1 MDEDVLLVTILQRAL
16 VENPIR
22 VQNLNLHPVLIVQE
36 NTHLKVWNLKK
47 KLFMIFLPKKEI
59 SWNVEYTSFLF
70 LGHANQMRRQSTTE
84 EILIA
89 RGFRR
94 ESTTEDMQ
102 RCRNFRRQTEVCN
115 CYTYLSFE
123 IFNLTN

>member
-1 MDEDVLLVTILQRAL
+1 
-16 VENPIR
+16 
-22 VQNLNLHPVLIVQE
+22 
-36 NTHLKVWNLKK
+36 
-47 KLFMIFLPKKEI
+47 
-59 SWNVEYTSFLF
+59 
-70 LGHANQMRRQSTTE
+70 MRRQSTTE

-115 CYTYLSFE
+115 CYLDTDLLFE
-123 IFNLTN
+123 LFNLTN

>member
-1 MDEDVLLVTILQRAL
+1 MIFQ
-16 VENPIR
+16 
-22 VQNLNLHPVLIVQE
+22 
-36 NTHLKVWNLKK
+36 KK
-47 KLFMIFLPKKEI
+47 KIMTAIH
-59 SWNVEYTSFLF
+59 F

-102 RCRNFRRQTEVCN
+102 RCRNFRRQTEVIIN
-115 CYTYLSFE
+115 IIY
-123 IFNLTN
+123 IFPPIGIF

>member
-1 MDEDVLLVTILQRAL
+1 MYI
-16 VENPIR
+16 I
-22 VQNLNLHPVLIVQE
+22 H
-36 NTHLKVWNLKK
+36 
-47 KLFMIFLPKKEI
+47 
-59 SWNVEYTSFLF
+59 F

-102 RCRNFRRQTEVCN
+102 RCRNFRRQTEVIIIN
-115 CYTYLSFE
+115 IIY
-123 IFNLTN
+123 IFPQG